1 MARKE
6 EQKANTNGHDNGGIK
21 VRVIEFELHGRNATV
36 SEGIKAITQ
45 AISGRAVVISEPR
58 RPSLPA
64 VPKPGNGAGTVETE
78 ELELQ
83 AEDVADPE
91 DLTVE
96 PETDVE
102 EETATPSNGGGN
114 ATKRAYS
121 FKKPTFLNDLDPS
134 KASKPLKDF
143 IDEKKPSSVPDK
155 YMVVVV
161 WLITYMGIPEV
172 TIVHVYTIFDQLG
185 WKGEMPTNPS
195 IPLRDLKSKKNML
208 TREEGAEGYKVNFKG
223 EKYVENMGK

>member
-6 EQKANTNGHDNGGIK
+6 EQKANNNGHDSGGIK

-36 SEGIKAITQ
+36 SEGIKAITE
-45 AISGRAVVISEPR
+45 AISGGRAIVVAEPR
-58 RPSLPA
+58 RPALPGT
-64 VPKPGNGAGTVETE
+64 PKN
-78 ELELQ
+78 
-83 AEDVADPE
+83 
-91 DLTVE
+91 
-96 PETDVE
+96 
-102 EETATPSNGGGN
+102 ETATTQVTVDADELAQPEGSTVTPETEVEEAAAPANGGGSV
-114 ATKRAYS
+114 TKRAYN

-143 IDEKKPSSVPDK
+143 IEEKKPKSVPDK

-161 WLITYMGIPEV
+161 WLITYMGVQEV
-172 TIVHVYTIFDQLG
+172 TVDHVYTIFDQLG

-195 IPLRDLKSKKNML
+195 IPLRDLKSKRNML